1 MRIGI
6 EAQRIFRTNKHGMDY
21 VVLEE
26 IKELQKSD
34 VRNEYFVFVAPGE
47 DRCLKDS
54 KNVHI
59 IEIGNNFYPL
69 WEQFS
74 LPRAVNQLNLDMLHC
89 TSNTA
94 PIRCKVPLILT
105 LHDIIFLEPRD
116 KSNKSFYQDMGWR
129 YRRFVVP
136 RILKKC
142 KRIITVSDFEFNN
155 IITKLQIPEEKM
167 VMIYNGYNKWFR
179 PVEDTELIYQQYI
192 EEPGYFFFLGNTDPK
207 KNTERTLTA
216 YSKYLEMSDVKRKL
230 LMADLDRGYL
240 DEIIDRNDIGN
251 IRDHIVMPGYIKNA
265 DLPYIYN
272 NAFAFLYTSL
282 RESFGIPLLEA
293 MACGT
298 PVITSN
304 TSSMPEIGGPDVIMV
319 NPQNANEITEKMLLL
334 EKDKALYQKQ
344 KDIGII
350 RAQQFSWEYT
360 AEQLLMVYEEVYR
373 QRSQPNKSKESS
385 FEGFSSFSS
394 IICSSLN
401 SIINW
406 RASGLFCVFNR

>member
-34 VRNEYFVFVAPGE
+34 TRNEYFVFVAPGE

-59 IEIGNNFYPL
+59 IEIGSNFYPL

-207 KNTERTLTA
+207 KNTERTLIA

-304 TSSMPEIGGPDVIMV
+304 TSSMPEIGGSEVIMV
-319 NPQNANEITEKMLLL
+319 NPLNVNEITEKMLLL

-360 AEQLLMVYEEVYR
+360 AEQLLMVYEDVYR
-373 QRSQPNKSKESS
+373 QRS
-385 FEGFSSFSS
+385 
-394 IICSSLN
+394 
-401 SIINW
+401 
-406 RASGLFCVFNR
+406 

>member
-34 VRNEYFVFVAPGE
+34 ARNEYFVFVAPGE

-142 KRIITVSDFEFNN
+142 KRIITVSDFEYNN

-207 KNTERTLTA
+207 KNTERTLIA

-230 LMADLDRGYL
+230 LMADLDKEYL
-240 DEIIDRNDIGN
+240 EDIIERNHIDN

-360 AEQLLMVYEEVYR
+360 AEQLLMVYEDVYR
-373 QRSQPNKSKESS
+373 QRS
-385 FEGFSSFSS
+385 
-394 IICSSLN
+394 
-401 SIINW
+401 
-406 RASGLFCVFNR
+406 

>member
-59 IEIGNNFYPL
+59 IEIGSNFYPL

-142 KRIITVSDFEFNN
+142 KRIITVSDFEYNN

-207 KNTERTLTA
+207 KNTERTLIA

-304 TSSMPEIGGPDVIMV
+304 TSSMPEIGGSEVIMV
-319 NPQNANEITEKMLLL
+319 NPLNTNEITEMMLLL

-360 AEQLLMVYEEVYR
+360 AEQLLMVYEDVYR
-373 QRSQPNKSKESS
+373 QRS
-385 FEGFSSFSS
+385 
-394 IICSSLN
+394 
-401 SIINW
+401 
-406 RASGLFCVFNR
+406 

>member
-142 KRIITVSDFEFNN
+142 KRIITVSDFEYNN

-207 KNTERTLTA
+207 KNTERTLIA

-304 TSSMPEIGGPDVIMV
+304 TSSMPEIGGSEVIMV
-319 NPQNANEITEKMLLL
+319 NPLNTNEITEMMLLL

-360 AEQLLMVYEEVYR
+360 AEQLLMVYEDVYR
-373 QRSQPNKSKESS
+373 QRS
-385 FEGFSSFSS
+385 
-394 IICSSLN
+394 
-401 SIINW
+401 
-406 RASGLFCVFNR
+406 

>member
-6 EAQRIFRTNKHGMDY
+6 EAQRIFRNNKHGMDY

-34 VRNEYFVFVAPGE
+34 NRNEYFVFVAPGE
-47 DRCLKDS
+47 DHCLHDS

-59 IEIGNNFYPL
+59 IEIGSNFYPL

-94 PIRCKVPLILT
+94 PIRCKIPLILT

-116 KSNKSFYQDMGWR
+116 KSNKSLYQNMGWR

-142 KRIITVSDFEFNN
+142 KRIITVSEFEFNN
-155 IITKLQIPEEKM
+155 IISKLHIPEEKM
-167 VMIYNGYNKWFR
+167 VMIYNGYNEWFK

-207 KNTERTLTA
+207 KNTERTLIA
-216 YSKYLEMSDVKRKL
+216 YSHYLEKSDVKRKL
-230 LMADLDRGYL
+230 LMADLDHSFM
-240 DEIIDRNDIGN
+240 NDIIERNHIEN
-251 IRDHIVMPGYIKNA
+251 IKDYMVIPGYIKNA
-265 DLPYIYN
+265 DLPFIYN

-304 TSSMPEIGGPDVIMV
+304 TSSMPEIGGPEVLMV
-319 NPQNANEITEKMLLL
+319 NPQNAEEITEKMLLL
-334 EKDKALYQKQ
+334 EKDETIYQKQ
-344 KDIGII
+344 KEIGIR
-350 RAQQFSWEYT
+350 RAQQFSWKYT
-360 AEQLLMVYEEVYR
+360 AEQLLMVYEDVYR
-373 QRSQPNKSKESS
+373 QR
-385 FEGFSSFSS
+385 G
-394 IICSSLN
+394 
-401 SIINW
+401 
-406 RASGLFCVFNR
+406 

>member
-6 EAQRIFRTNKHGMDY
+6 EAQRIFRKNKHGMDY

-34 VRNEYFVFVAPGE
+34 TRNEYFVFVAPGE
-47 DRCLKDS
+47 DRCLQDS

-59 IEIGNNFYPL
+59 IQIGNNFYPL

-94 PIRCKVPLILT
+94 PIRCKIPLILT

-142 KRIITVSDFEFNN
+142 KRIITVSEFELNN
-155 IITKLQIPEEKM
+155 IISKLDISEEKM
-167 VMIYNGYNKWFR
+167 VMIYNGYNEWFR

-207 KNTERTLTA
+207 KNTERTLIA
-216 YSKYLEMSDVKRKL
+216 YSKYLELSDVKRKL

-240 DEIIDRNDIGN
+240 EEIINRNDIGN
-251 IRDHIVMPGYIKNA
+251 IRDHIVKPGYIKNA
-265 DLPYIYN
+265 DLPFIYN

-304 TSSMPEIGGPDVIMV
+304 TSSMPEIGGPEVIMV
-319 NPQNANEITEKMLLL
+319 NPQNVQEITEKMLLL
-334 EKDKALYQKQ
+334 EKDDALYQKQ
-344 KDIGII
+344 KEIGLI
-350 RAQQFSWEYT
+350 RAQQFSWKYT
-360 AEQLLMVYEEVYR
+360 AEQLLTVYEDVYR
-373 QRSQPNKSKESS
+373 QRD
-385 FEGFSSFSS
+385 
-394 IICSSLN
+394 
-401 SIINW
+401 
-406 RASGLFCVFNR
+406 

>member
-6 EAQRIFRTNKHGMDY
+6 EAQRIFRKNKHGMDY

-34 VRNEYFVFVAPGE
+34 TRNEYFVFVAPGE
-47 DRCLKDS
+47 DRCLHDS

-59 IEIGNNFYPL
+59 IEIGSNFYPL

-94 PIRCKVPLILT
+94 PIHCKIPLILT

-116 KSNKSFYQDMGWR
+116 KSNKSLYQNMGWR

-142 KRIITVSDFEFNN
+142 KRIITVSEFEFNN
-155 IITKLQIPEEKM
+155 IISKLHIPEEKM
-167 VMIYNGYNKWFR
+167 VMIYNGYNEWFK

-207 KNTERTLTA
+207 KNTERTLIA
-216 YSKYLEMSDVKRKL
+216 YSHYLEKSDVKRKL
-230 LMADLDRGYL
+230 LMADLDHSFM
-240 DEIIDRNDIGN
+240 NDIIERNHIEN
-251 IRDHIVMPGYIKNA
+251 IKDYMVIPGYIKNA
-265 DLPYIYN
+265 DLPFIYN

-304 TSSMPEIGGPDVIMV
+304 TSSMPEIGGPEVLMV
-319 NPQNANEITEKMLLL
+319 NPQNAEEITEKMLLL
-334 EKDKALYQKQ
+334 EKDETIYQKQ
-344 KDIGII
+344 KEIGIR
-350 RAQQFSWEYT
+350 RAQQFSWKYT
-360 AEQLLMVYEEVYR
+360 AEQLLTVYEDVYKLR
-373 QRSQPNKSKESS
+373 E
-385 FEGFSSFSS
+385 
-394 IICSSLN
+394 
-401 SIINW
+401 
-406 RASGLFCVFNR
+406 